1 MDIGHLLLAL
11 GAGLVIGFQRGV
23 FVLARVAGLRP
34 EDLL

>member
-11 GAGLVIGFQRGV
+11 GVGLVIGFQFGM
-23 FVLARVAGLRP
+23 FVLAWVAGVRP